1 MKHTALLLWEL
12 ALLPHAVQAD
22 QTPVLIVRRGA
33 IFMHRLVALT
43 ILLILANGCTISR
56 SRPPAPNGS
65 DYVVSKAA
73 GFLFLPEG
81 GAVYGTAF
89 ALTRLMERPV
99 YVVAL
104 FENPVKGAPP
114 LRAEAT
120 IEPGNLEFLIKSP
133 PLTVLTNH
141 RLYTVN
147 LSLYS
152 DNLHT
157 QLIGVHQQQVL
168 FSIPPDMEMRVEKEY
183 GVRVQ

>member
-1 MKHTALLLWEL
+1 MYRH
-12 ALLPHAVQAD
+12 V
-22 QTPVLIVRRGA
+22 VV
-33 IFMHRLVALT
+33 LT
-43 ILLILANGCTISR
+43 IFLALANGCTISP
-56 SRPPAPNGS
+56 SRPPEPNRS
-65 DYVVSKAA
+65 EYVISKAA
-73 GFLFLPEG
+73 GILFVPEG

-104 FENPVKGAPP
+104 FENPENGASP
-114 LRAEAT
+114 LRAETT

-133 PLTVLTNH
+133 PLTILTNH

-152 DNLHT
+152 DSPLT
-157 QLIGVHQQQVL
+157 QLLGVHQQQVL
-168 FSIPPDMEMRVEKEY
+168 FSIPPDMKIRVEKEY

>member
-1 MKHTALLLWEL
+1 
-12 ALLPHAVQAD
+12 V
-22 QTPVLIVRRGA
+22 IVRRGA
-33 IFMHRLVALT
+33 VIMYRQVVVLT
-43 ILLILANGCTISR
+43 IILALANGCTISP
-56 SRPPAPNGS
+56 SRPPEPNRS
-65 DYVVSKAA
+65 EYVISKAA
-73 GFLFLPEG
+73 GILFVPEG

-104 FENPVKGAPP
+104 FENPENGASP
-114 LRAEAT
+114 LRAETT

-133 PLTVLTNH
+133 PLTILTNH

-152 DNLHT
+152 DSPHT
-157 QLIGVHQQQVL
+157 QLLGVHQQQVL
-168 FSIPPDMEMRVEKEY
+168 FSIPPDMEIRVEKEY